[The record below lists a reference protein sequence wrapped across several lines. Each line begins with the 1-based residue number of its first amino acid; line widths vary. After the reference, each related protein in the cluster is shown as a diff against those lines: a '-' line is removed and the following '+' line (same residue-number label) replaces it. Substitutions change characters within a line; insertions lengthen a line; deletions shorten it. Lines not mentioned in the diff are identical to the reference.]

1 MKKYLILVIVLFFQ
15 SEAYCQNIK
24 QEDVRT
30 LIVFFDGLRPDYI
43 TKEGMPNLYAFS
55 KRGVVAKNHHSV
67 FPTVTRVNSPSYAT
81 GSYPKSHGIMGNSV
95 FFEGIDPKQSLN
107 TGDFE
112 DLERINE
119 FTDGKLLTAKSLGEL
134 IHENGH
140 HMMVFSSGSA
150 GQAFL
155 QNHTI
160 SGGAVVNS
168 NIILPESMQESI
180 LKEFGP
186 IPEHSKPNTA
196 QHQWMTNALI
206 KKGLKMDGPLVSA
219 IWYSDPDGTAHAD
232 GIGSPSAIASIKS
245 VDTEFGKI
253 ISALKQKGLSD
264 NYNII
269 VSTDH
274 GFITNVG
281 KDNLTQ
287 VLIDNGLKAD
297 KNSDDVV
304 VAGGAIHLKDKSEA
318 NIEQVVKVLQSE
330 EWIGAIFTKASK
342 QDKTKGIID
351 GTLSFN
357 TIHWNH
363 PDRTAD
369 ILVSPNWNDDKNE
382 KGYAGTSFSRG
393 VAGHGGISPYE
404 INITLLAAGPSFKK
418 SFSSDLPTS
427 NVDIVPTVLAIHNLP
442 LPETVN
448 GRVLNEL
455 LKKGQNVA
463 AKPKIETISTSV
475 ELESGIYELIL
486 QRTIYGA
493 YYYVD
498 FARTVRSNWSN

>member
-1 MKKYLILVIVLFFQ
+1 MKKYIILVIVIFFQ
-15 SEAYCQNIK
+15 SEIYCQNIE

-43 TKEGMPNLYAFS
+43 TEDGMPNLYSFS

-81 GSYPKSHGIMGNSV
+81 GSYPKSHGIMGNSI
-95 FFEGIDPKQSLN
+95 FFEGIDSHGSLN

-112 DLERINE
+112 DLEKVNQ
-119 FTDGKLLTAKSLGEL
+119 FTNGKLLTAQSLGEL
-134 IHENGH
+134 VHKNGH

-168 NIILPESMQESI
+168 NIILPKSMEQSI
-180 LKEFGP
+180 LKELGP
-186 IPEHSKPNTA
+186 IPEHAKPNTA

-206 KKGLKMDGPLVSA
+206 SRGLKLDGPLVSA
-219 IWYSDPDGTAHAD
+219 IWYSDPDGTAHSE
-232 GIGSPSAIASIKS
+232 GIGSPSAMASIKS

-253 ISALKQKGLSD
+253 LKALEQKGLSD

-274 GFITNVG
+274 GFITNIG
-281 KDNLTQ
+281 KENLTQ

-297 KNSDDVV
+297 KESDDLV
-304 VAGGAIHLKDKSEA
+304 VAGGAIHLKDKSLA
-318 NIEQVVKVLQSE
+318 NIERVVKILQAQ
-330 EWIGAIFTKASK
+330 EWIGAVFTKAND
-342 QDKTKGIID
+342 QDLYKGIVE

-369 ILVSPNWNDDKNE
+369 ILISPNWNDNKNE
-382 KGYAGTSFSRG
+382 LGWAGTSFSRG

-448 GRVLNEL
+448 GRVLGEL
-455 LKKGQNVA
+455 LSKDKTA
-463 AKPKIETISTSV
+463 PMELKTETISTSV
-475 ELESGIYELIL
+475 KLENGMYQLSL
-486 QRTIYGA
+486 QRTVYGDF
-493 YYYVD
+493 YYVD
-498 FARTVRSNWSN
+498 FAKVVRSNWSN